1 MVIIFI
7 ILIALLFK
15 RMADFTPGTMTSTFC
30 SAVVDAF
37 GVLAFIFGNF
47 NKLGIVKFGTGGK
60 V

>member
-1 MVIIFI
+1 
-7 ILIALLFK
+7 
-15 RMADFTPGTMTSTFC
+15 MADLTPGTMTSTFC